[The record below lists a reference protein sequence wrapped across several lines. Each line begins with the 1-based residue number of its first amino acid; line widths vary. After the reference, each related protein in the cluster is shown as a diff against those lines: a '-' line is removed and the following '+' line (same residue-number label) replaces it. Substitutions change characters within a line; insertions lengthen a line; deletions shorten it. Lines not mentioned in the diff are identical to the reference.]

1 MQKENKSKGVRKAN
15 SSSPMAEA
23 KAAQMVE
30 KEREK
35 PECAHEHRE
44 IALQYAAQVPSS
56 CQPSSLNLS
65 RYNAHEELNSPHFLP
80 MN

>member
-1 MQKENKSKGVRKAN
+1 MQKESKSKGVRKAN

-23 KAAQMVE
+23 EAAQMAE
-30 KEREK
+30 EERE

-44 IALQYAAQVPSS
+44 IALQYAAQMPSAFP
-56 CQPSSLNLS
+56 PSYLNSS
-65 RYNAHEELNSPHFLP
+65 RYNAHEELDSAHSLL